1 MKKLLTKLKMLRI
14 HKKLS
19 QRGLSEA
26 LHISQTSVSKYERGV
41 CEPDINM
48 LIKISDF
55 FEISIDELVRINEE
69 PTDESDENSDEETTE
84 PTE

>member
-1 MKKLLTKLKMLRI
+1 MLTKLKMLRI